1 MGNGQS
7 VSSKFSYLDLLASI
21 GSAKHIGGRQATD
34 ILISESDIGPG
45 DLVLDVGCGMG
56 KTSCRL
62 AQEIG
67 CTVIGLDI
75 MPQMIKES
83 RQRAKK
89 MGVSDKVS
97 FIRCDAKNLP
107 LKPGL
112 FDSVIIESVTVFMD
126 DVTKA
131 MDEYYRVA
139 KKGGSIC
146 DNEVCVTRNSM
157 KKLADRQKD
166 VESVFSVFGSKP
178 EQGVL
183 TFEDWKE
190 LYAARFG
197 SVKASHHLIDMMVE
211 METRKEDGIKTLW
224 AQLKTMWLYAT
235 NPEAQRII
243 DEGKKMA
250 NFKDDFGYG
259 LFICKKNESP

>member
-1 MGNGQS
+1 MGSSQTGA
-7 VSSKFSYLDLLASI
+7 SKFSYLDLLASI

-34 ILISESDIGPG
+34 ILIRESGIERDY
-45 DLVLDVGCGMG
+45 LVLDVGCGMG

-67 CTVIGLDI
+67 CTVVGMDI

-97 FIRCDAKNLP
+97 FIRCDAKSLP
-107 LKPGL
+107 LKPDI
-112 FDSVIIESVTVFMD
+112 FDSVIIESVTVFTD

-131 MDEYYRVA
+131 LDEYYRVA

-146 DNEVCVTRNSM
+146 DNEVCVTRESM
-157 KKLADRQKD
+157 EKLEGQQKD
-166 VESVFSVFGSKP
+166 IESVFTAFGSKP
-178 EQGVL
+178 DQGVL
-183 TFEDWKE
+183 AFEDWKD
-190 LYAARFG
+190 LYKARFG
-197 SVKASHHLIDMMVE
+197 DVNASHHIIDMMVE
-211 METRKEDGIKTLW
+211 MQTRREDGLKSVW
-224 AQLKTMWLYAT
+224 AQIKTMWLYAT

-243 DEGKKMA
+243 DEGKKMV
-250 NFKDDFGYG
+250 NFKDQFGYG
-259 LFICKKNESP
+259 LFICKK